1 MMPHDQHCAIEDMA
15 ERWMHEVLEH
25 SEEPFSDQD
34 RVHCQLF
41 ALLYIGRSLDAID
54 SRLMHMETLLR
65 GMYDKEHKKCSWN
78 SLMRE
83 INDRWRN
90 RYGKQ

>member
-1 MMPHDQHCAIEDMA
+1 MMPHAQHCAIEDMA
-15 ERWMHEVLEH
+15 EHWMHEVLKH
-25 SEEPFSDQD
+25 KPFSDQD

-41 ALLYIGRSLDAID
+41 ALLYIGHSLDAID

-65 GMYDKEHKKCSWN
+65 GIYDKKNNKCNWN

-90 RYGKQ
+90 RHAKQ